1 MGKEKCM
8 VLGVVNAVSGN
19 VDEGKQM
26 WSWKSVV
33 SLMCC

>member
-1 MGKEKCM
+1 MEKCM
-8 VLGVVNAVSGN
+8 VLGVVDAVGGD
-19 VDEGKQM
+19 VDEDKQM